1 MPAVASIATGGRCYR
16 VLRAPTAEGSGAV
29 TARRPRDLALDLLR
43 GYFLVVIMIDH
54 LRFATNPMYLVSGH
68 QALWVTAA
76 EGFVLISGFLVGM
89 LRGHEART
97 VGLATATRHLLR
109 RAAILALWSALL
121 TIIFRTVSQETG
133 YWPDVPNADAPGP
146 LLDYAL
152 GAVVLRRTYG
162 DHNLLAAYA
171 LFIAAAPLALLAML
185 RGYTWLVLAV
195 STALWA
201 AAYRYNLVW
210 SNSVQ
215 ADLCWQLL
223 FMIGVAAGFH
233 HGALVQR
240 WHALAPGARRRLAI
254 AAAVASLAIIVGSLL
269 RLPDHGTALPHLE
282 GLAFDRNR
290 LGPARILCA
299 VVLVTSLYG
308 LVRRFE
314 PQLVPTIG
322 RFLVPLGQASLYVY
336 IVQSMM
342 TFVLVDRYQTDPW
355 LAAVVSLAMI
365 VLVWIMVK
373 HKFLFRI
380 IPR

>member
-1 MPAVASIATGGRCYR
+1 
-16 VLRAPTAEGSGAV
+16 V
-29 TARRPRDLALDLLR
+29 TARRSRDLALDLLR

-54 LRFATNPMYLVSGH
+54 LRFATNPLYLVSGH

-97 VGLATATRHLLR
+97 VGLAAATRHLLR
-109 RAAILALWSALL
+109 RALVLALWSALL
-121 TIIFRTVSQETG
+121 TIVFRTISQETA

-171 LFIAAAPLALLAML
+171 LFIAASPLALLAML
-185 RGYTWLVLAV
+185 RGYTWLVLAA
-195 STALWA
+195 SAALWA
-201 AAYRYNLVW
+201 VAYRFNLVW

-233 HGALVQR
+233 HAALVRR
-240 WHALAPGARRRLAI
+240 WQALSPAARRRLAI
-254 AAAVASLAIIVGSLL
+254 AAAVASLAILVGSLL
-269 RLPDHGTALPHLE
+269 RLPDREVHPTRLE
-282 GLAFDRNR
+282 GLLFDRNR
-290 LGPARILCA
+290 LGPARIACA
-299 VVLVTSLYG
+299 LVLVTSLYG
-308 LVRRFE
+308 LVRHFE
-314 PQLVPTIG
+314 ARLVPTIG
-322 RFLVPLGQASLYVY
+322 RLFVPLGQASLYVY
-336 IVQSMM
+336 IVQSML
-342 TFVLVDRYQTDPW
+342 TFVLVNRSLDNPVT
-355 LAAVVSLAMI
+355 AAAVSLAMI
-365 VLVWIMVK
+365 ALVFMMVR

>member
-1 MPAVASIATGGRCYR
+1 MT
-16 VLRAPTAEGSGAV
+16 T
-29 TARRPRDLALDLLR
+29 RRPRDLALDLLR

-89 LRGHEART
+89 LRGHEAQT
-97 VGLATATRHLLR
+97 VGLAAATRHLLR
-109 RAAILALWSALL
+109 RAAMLALWSALL
-121 TIIFRTVSQETG
+121 TIVFRAISQETG

-171 LFIAAAPLALLAML
+171 LFLAAAPLALFAML
-185 RGYTWLVLAV
+185 RGYTWLVLTV
-195 STALWA
+195 SAALWA

-215 ADLCWQLL
+215 ADACWQLL

-233 HGALVQR
+233 QAALIQR
-240 WHALAPGARRRLAI
+240 WQAWSPRARRRLAI
-254 AAAVASLAIIVGSLL
+254 GAAVASLAIVVGSLL
-269 RLPDHGTALPHLE
+269 RLPDHGAPLPHLE

-290 LGPARILCA
+290 LGPARIVCA

-308 LVRRFE
+308 VVRRFAA
-314 PQLVPTIG
+314 QLVPTVG
-322 RFLVPLGQASLYVY
+322 RLLVPLGQASLYVY
-336 IVQSMM
+336 IVQSML
-342 TFVLVDRYQTDPW
+342 TFVLVNRHQANPW
-355 LAAVVSLAMI
+355 IAAVISLAM
-365 VLVWIMVK
+365 VGLVWIMVK
-373 HKFLFRI
+373 HKFLFRV